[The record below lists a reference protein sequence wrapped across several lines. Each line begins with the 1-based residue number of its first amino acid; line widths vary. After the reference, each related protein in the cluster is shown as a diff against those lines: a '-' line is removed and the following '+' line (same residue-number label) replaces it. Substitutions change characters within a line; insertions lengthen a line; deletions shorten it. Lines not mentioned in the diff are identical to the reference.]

1 VNKEGAEMLIE
12 MHAHTSRYSPC
23 SHIDA
28 ADLVRQAVRKGLQ
41 GLIITEHHYLW
52 NAEEIAELRVKA
64 EVESHF
70 ALLAAQEVDTDIG
83 HVLVYG
89 ADRTIEEKIRLKE
102 LRKLYPDAA
111 LVWAHPLRDVK
122 SPSVKK
128 LDHPCLDAIEIF
140 SSNHTQLENYRG
152 LSLWHQYKFTAI
164 SGSDTHAASTAGI
177 LPTQFDHPVSSIE
190 DVVSEIKS
198 GRCRPF
204 YKEIPKAGSNI
215 VVHEITF
222 GTKGEDESRSRIILK
237 APGRLERWRSIKEA
251 SDIMQQVYNRGFSQ
265 EAFRVPRTLE
275 VNEKE
280 KLIVEE
286 GQRGRSLFELLIQVS
301 PVTAQKYYTL
311 AAQWLARLHKEKI
324 RFSDIETTAKREKKR
339 FSSYL
344 NAFVSTNNL
353 YVHDAKRL
361 MYAVE
366 RYEEAL
372 FEKESGSFILVHGD
386 YHPKNVIIGQD
397 RMHDVSTVFIS
408 VIDFAGAMLFHRAF
422 DVGYFIAQFHN
433 QFRDYPHVLQN
444 LKDKDFVNKYCNAY
458 SQEQSDEFLHA
469 VNLFRIRANMSIG
482 AYLIKVGKGNSED
495 MGQIMAQSLN
505 LLDMVLHNAEYR
517 DTGLK

>member
-1 VNKEGAEMLIE
+1 MLIE
-12 MHAHTSRYSPC
+12 MHAHTNRYSPC

-64 EVESHF
+64 EVEGHF
-70 ALLAAQEVDTDIG
+70 VLLAAQEVDTDIG

-102 LRKLYPDAA
+102 LRRLYPDAA
-111 LVWAHPLRDVK
+111 LVWAHPLRDGR
-122 SPSVKK
+122 SPAVKK
-128 LDHPCLDAIEIF
+128 LVHPALDAIEIF

-164 SGSDTHAASTAGI
+164 SGSDTHAPETAGI
-177 LPTQFDHPVSSIE
+177 LPTQFDHPVSTIE
-190 DVVSEIKS
+190 DVVSEIRS

-222 GTKGEDESRSRIILK
+222 GTKGEDESRSRVILK
-237 APGRLERWRSIKEA
+237 SPGRLERWRSIKEA
-251 SDIMQQVYNRGFSQ
+251 SDIMQRVYNQGFAKK
-265 EAFRVPRTLE
+265 AFRVPRTLE
-275 VNEKE
+275 VNEEE

-286 GQRGRSLFELLIQVS
+286 GQRGRSLFELLIQVR
-301 PVTAQKYYTL
+301 PVTAQKYFTL

-324 RFSDIETTAKREKKR
+324 GFSDIETTTKMEKRR

-344 NAFVSTNNL
+344 NAFVSTNNP
-353 YVHDAKRL
+353 YVYDAKRL
-361 MYAVE
+361 IHAIKTF
-366 RYEEAL
+366 EEGL
-372 FEKESGSFILVHGD
+372 FENESNSFILVHGD

-408 VIDFAGAMLFHRAF
+408 VIDFGNAMLFHRAF

-444 LKDKDFVNKYCNAY
+444 FKDEDFINKYCDAY
-458 SQEQSDEFLHA
+458 SQKQSNKFLTA

-482 AYLIKVGKGNSED
+482 AYLIKVGKGDSED
-495 MGQIMAQSLN
+495 MHQIIAQSLT
-505 LLDMVLHNAEYR
+505 LL
-517 DTGLK
+517 DTGLHMPE